1 VIVRDWSDEIVAIF
15 REVLGIELP
24 SNDVDVIDSGL
35 LDSLSLVTLLFEI
48 EQRTGIEV
56 PFETLDLEDLRTVDS
71 MAVAVGRL
79 SGQAA

>member
-1 VIVRDWSDEIVAIF
+1 MARDWSAEIDAIF

-24 SNDVDVIDSGL
+24 SNRVDVIDSGL

-71 MAVAVGRL
+71 MAVAVGRI
-79 SGQAA
+79 SEQAA

>member
-1 VIVRDWSDEIVAIF
+1 VTARDWEAEISAIF

-24 SNDVDVIDSGL
+24 STDVDVIDSGL
-35 LDSLSLVTLLFEI
+35 LDSLALVTLLFEI

>member
-1 VIVRDWSDEIVAIF
+1 VTARDWEAEISAIF
-15 REVLGIELP
+15 REVLGIELA

-35 LDSLSLVTLLFEI
+35 LDSLGLVTLLFEI

-71 MAVAVGRL
+71 MAVAVGRV
-79 SGQAA
+79 SEQAA